1 LNKILKNTSR
11 LNPFKTPLSEFW
23 GNKCYHKTEV
33 EDSVLTEVKDAINTN
48 MEKLINPVI
57 ADNKENK
64 KTIEELKAEQA
75 EKFKLYDEKIDTL
88 SEMNFNIKS
97 QPSLSPDLAWK
108 DAAGGALKKLLN
120 KEIGNLVVDD
130 NDGLMDSKGVTLSS
144 LGGAV
149 PQQWVPE
156 VFRIAPDSGAFL
168 RSNPRIVPIA
178 ETVNLSKENA
188 RPSITWKSVGSGE
201 SAEAGD
207 TSGTTSAATNSR
219 DRIIA
224 TIKLSNESL
233 AYSNI
238 KLLNYFTEVLR
249 EQVNLELDKQ
259 AYVASTT
266 PFIGVFNAVG
276 VTQYQLGAGKTSFAD
291 IDWKDIRKIR
301 RKVKGSVLGTCNW
314 ISSNTVLGLLEIIK
328 DENNRPI
335 YDQVTDK
342 LSNHPVLLTEEMPE
356 DTDDAADTDFMI
368 FGSGSKGHVLG
379 TGGFQVAA
387 SEHADF
393 ANDNIILRVTMDVA
407 MLVILPAAYVKI
419 TTAPN

>member
-1 LNKILKNTSR
+1 MENETLL
-11 LNPFKTPLSEFW
+11 E
-23 GNKCYHKTEV
+23 
-33 EDSVLTEVKDAINTN
+33 EVKTAVNSN
-48 MEKLINPVI
+48 MEKLLNPVVQ
-57 ADNKENK
+57 
-64 KTIEELKAEQA
+64 EQA
-75 EKFKLYDEKIDTL
+75 EAKKAREETKKMLEDMKKENEEKLKGYDEKISAL
-88 SEMNFNIKS
+88 SEVNFNIKS
-97 QPSLSPDLAWK
+97 QPFFNPDLAWK
-108 DAAGGALKKLLN
+108 DAAGGALHKLLN
-120 KEIGNLVVDD
+120 KEISTLIVDD
-130 NDGLMDSKGVTLSS
+130 KDGIMDSKGVTLAS

-178 ETVNLSKENA
+178 ETTNLAKENA
-188 RPSITWKSVGSGE
+188 RPSITWKSAGGGE
-201 SAEAGD
+201 GAAAGD

-233 AYSNI
+233 TYSNI

-259 AYVASTT
+259 AYIASAA
-266 PFIGVFNAVG
+266 PFTGVFNAVG
-276 VTQYQLGAGKTSFAD
+276 VTQYQLAAGKISFAD

-301 RKVKGSVLGTCNW
+301 RKVKGSVLGSSNW
-314 ISSNTVLGLLEIIK
+314 ISSNTVLGLLEVIK

-342 LSNHPVLLTEEMPE
+342 LANHSVLLTEEMPE
-356 DTDDAADTDFMI
+356 DTDDAANTDFLI

-379 TGGFQVAA
+379 TGGFQVAM
-387 SEHADF
+387 SEHVDF
-393 ANDNIILRVTMDVA
+393 LNDNIALRVTMDVA
-407 MLVILPAAYVKI
+407 MLVILPAAYVKV
-419 TTAPN
+419 TTAAE